1 MKFLS
6 IDEAAET
13 LAISRATCQRL
24 IDRGN
29 LPAITIAAGQRK
41 RLQRID
47 EADLQAFVQNLKNK
61 GSKKND
67 RLRLA
72 TNS

>member
-1 MKFLS
+1 MRLLT
-6 IDEAAET
+6 IDEAAKN
-13 LAISRATCQRL
+13 LSISRATIQRL
-24 IDRGN
+24 IDSGR

-47 EADLQAFVQNLKNK
+47 EADLHAFIQNLKNQR
-61 GSKKND
+61 SKKND
-67 RLRLA
+67 RIRLA